1 MQPTRLGAIA
11 LALALIA
18 LAGSCGKEDLY
29 EIPDS
34 PYPLVGRLP
43 LPSINESVAVI
54 GDYAFVAAGQA
65 GMHVV
70 DIGNPAAPV
79 LVKTVNTTK
88 YGENI
93 KVQRSFVAGE
103 IRDIAMIVEGT
114 EGVTT
119 YDVTDPPN
127 AVTFNQGTTAVD
139 GNGMF
144 VLERENPNDPFV
156 LFVAESWKGVRVF
169 ESSPEFP
176 GLLAYGGVFASTNGY
191 AMGLAVQDGYAYV
204 ADDQMG
210 LAVLDARVLI
220 LDSVVLVAAAD
231 TPGNALAVALW
242 EGHAFVA
249 DKRQGLSIFRV
260 NAGETPVPVSRIPL
274 DGWCVDVAVRDDLAF
289 VAGYDAGLHIV
300 DVSDPARPRYAGNVR
315 SSNATGV
322 ALTDEG
328 LVLVTDE
335 DDGLLILRGPAF
347 ADRTAPGGIYT
358 LSAEAVGASAVRL
371 NWKAPGDDRYF
382 GAAASYQL
390 RWALTAIAD
399 EAAWAAAAPVSGLPV
414 PAAAGSAEE
423 FTVSGLTPETE
434 FHFALRA
441 LDDEG
446 QLSALG
452 EEAGALTF
460 PNDTFLSGLAVTPA
474 YGDVAQVFTYT
485 VRYSDPEGDLPVTH
499 DLLIDGIPFA
509 MSYVSGDH
517 AASALY
523 RFEASLAPGAHSFRA
538 AFDDGHGHTPT
549 TPLLQGPLVGEV
561 LYTMGSP
568 AGELGRDLDEV
579 QHPALLTQLPIAAS
593 EEVTQAE
600 WVALM
605 GALPD
610 DSFLGDELPVLG
622 LTWYEAVAYCNA
634 LSLDDGLAPAYAIDG
649 TAVAWNREA
658 SGWRL
663 PTETE
668 WEWLCRG
675 GSATAF
681 SNGPITDEACE
692 DPRLDLVGWY
702 CGNSGNQPRA
712 VGGLGANALGLQD
725 VHGNVMEWCW
735 DWYAGYP
742 SAVGLDPSGPA
753 SGFLKVI
760 RGGSWFHLAKNCR
773 AAARETAPPDSRLD
787 FVGLR
792 VVRTDFGN

>member
-1 MQPTRLGAIA
+1 MQPTRLVA
-11 LALALIA
+11 LALALVALA

-34 PYPLVGRLP
+34 PYPLLARLP

-70 DIGNPAAPV
+70 DIANPAAPV

-93 KVQRSFVAGE
+93 KVQRTFVDGV

-119 YDVTDPPN
+119 YDVTDPLN

-169 ESSPEFP
+169 ESSPAFP
-176 GLLAYGGVFASTNGY
+176 GLLAYNGVFASTNGY
-191 AMGLAVQDGYAYV
+191 AMGIAVQDGYAYV

-210 LAVLDARVLI
+210 LAVLDARVLV
-220 LDSVVLVAAAD
+220 LDSVVLVSSAD

-242 EGHAFVA
+242 DDYAFVA
-249 DKRQGLSIFRV
+249 DKRQGMSVFRI
-260 NAGETPVPVSRIPL
+260 NGPDTPVPVAQFPL
-274 DGWCVDVAVRDDLAF
+274 DGWCVDIAVRDGLAF

-300 DVSDPARPRYAGNVR
+300 DVSDPAHPRYAGNVR
-315 SSNATGV
+315 TSNATGV
-322 ALTDEG
+322 CLTDDG

-382 GAAASYQL
+382 GSAASYQL
-390 RWALTAIAD
+390 RWALAPIAD
-399 EAAWAAAAPVSGLPV
+399 ETAWAAATPVSGLPL
-414 PAAAGSAEE
+414 PAEAGSAEE

-434 FHFALRA
+434 VHFALRA
-441 LDDEG
+441 TDEVG

-452 EEAGALTF
+452 EEAGATTF
-460 PNDTFLSGLAVTPA
+460 PNDTFLSGLAVAPA
-474 YGDVAQVFTYT
+474 YGDVAQLFTFS
-485 VRYSDPEGDLPVTH
+485 VSYSDPEGDLPVTH
-499 DLLIDGIPFA
+499 DLLIDGNAVA

-523 RFEASLAPGAHSFRA
+523 RLETTLAPGAHSFRA

-549 TPLLQGPLVGEV
+549 TPLASGPLVGEV

-568 AGELGRDLDEV
+568 LGELGRDPDEV
-579 QHPALLTQLPIAAS
+579 QHPALLTRLPIAAA
-593 EEVTQAE
+593 EEVTQAD
-600 WVALM
+600 WTALM

-610 DSFLGDELPVLG
+610 DSFLGPTLPVLG

-634 LSLDDGLAPAYAIDG
+634 LSLAESRTPAYAIDG
-649 TAVAWNREA
+649 TAVTWDREA
-658 SGWRL
+658 DGWRL
-663 PTETE
+663 PTEAE
-668 WEWLCRG
+668 WEWLCRA
-675 GSATAF
+675 GSTSAF
-681 SNGPITDEACE
+681 TNGPISEPAGD
-692 DPRLDLVGWY
+692 DPVLDLVGWY
-702 CGNSGNQPRA
+702 LANAGNAPHA
-712 VGGLGANALGLQD
+712 VGGLAANALALHD
-725 VHGNVMEWCW
+725 VHGNAMEWCW
-735 DWYAGYP
+735 DWYASYP
-742 SAVGLDPSGPA
+742 SQVGLDPSGPTG
-753 SGFLKVI
+753 GFLKVL
-760 RGGSWFHLAKNCR
+760 RGGSWFHLAQTAR
-773 AAARETAPPDSRLD
+773 SASRETAPPDSRLD